1 MNGRDREPAYG
12 SRPFADQIV
21 TGYGRLGRVGQVA
34 TVDGKS
40 GRLGVTLPPN
50 GFRKDIEACGI
61 AGHINVD
68 GSRET
73 GKRVIDMITTMTDRE
88 NGLGAGYACYGLFPD
103 NADQYCIQLL
113 LDDEVARERVEELFK
128 RRANVVKDERV
139 YTRHVK
145 GMGGPYPLIW
155 RFFLDV
161 PEDAIA
167 ATPHIDS
174 EDDYV
179 VDMVMEVNSAV
190 DGAFCMSS
198 GKNMAVFKGNGWS
211 YEIGEFYDLAERYK
225 GYMWLSHSRF
235 PTNTPG
241 WWGGAHPF
249 NILDWSL
256 CHNGEITSYGTN
268 KRYVEMWGYKCTLL
282 TDSEVVTYLWDLLCR
297 RHNIPKL
304 LASVA
309 MAPNYYEDVDQLPE
323 VQRKIAVALRATYG
337 RAMIN
342 GPFSILVG
350 TNRPEPTMIALT
362 DRKKLRPMIAATS
375 EDGNTVFAASEECA
389 IQRVS
394 DTEDVWAPVTGNPVI
409 VQLGKGVIWKGLDNR
424 LEAKTLRIEGE
435 EEVSA

>member
-1 MNGRDREPAYG
+1 MKGEHRGRADDRDPYADWIEP
-12 SRPFADQIV
+12 SH
-21 TGYGRLGRVGQVA
+21 GRLGRVGEVA
-34 TVDGKS
+34 RIDGKA

-61 AGHINVD
+61 AGLINVD
-68 GSRET
+68 GTREN
-73 GKRVIDMITTMTDRE
+73 GQRVVDMITTMTDRE

-103 NADQYCIQLL
+103 NADQYCVQLL
-113 LDDEVARERVEELFK
+113 LDDEVARERVEEHLK
-128 RRANVVKDERV
+128 LHAEVVADERV

-145 GMGGPYPLIW
+145 GMRGPYPLVW

-161 PEDAIA
+161 PGDRIA
-167 ATPHIDS
+167 TSPNIDS
-174 EDDYV
+174 DDDYV
-179 VDMVMEVNSAV
+179 VDLVMHINSRI

-211 YEIGEFYDLAERYK
+211 YEIADFYDLAERYS

-249 NILDWSL
+249 NVLDWSL

-268 KRYVEMWGYKCTLL
+268 RRYVEMWGYRCTLL

-297 RHNIPKL
+297 RHNVPKL

-309 MAPNYYEDVDQLPE
+309 MAPGYYDEIERLPE
-323 VQRKIAVALRATYG
+323 VQREVATALRMTYG

-375 EDGNTVFAASEECA
+375 EDGNTVFASSEECA
-389 IQRVS
+389 IQRV
-394 DTEDVWAPVTGNPVI
+394 DAADNVWAPVTGNPVI
-409 VQLGKGVIWKGLDNR
+409 AQLGKGIVWKGLDNR
-424 LEAKTLRIEGE
+424 LDAKKLKVEGVEA
-435 EEVSA
+435 

>member
-1 MNGRDREPAYG
+1 MKMNRREDHRDPFFDHIRP
-12 SRPFADQIV
+12 SR
-21 TGYGRLGRVGQVA
+21 GRLGRVGEA
-34 TVDGKS
+34 GTIDGK
-40 GRLGVTLPPN
+40 GGVLGLTLPPN

-61 AGHINVD
+61 AGLINID
-68 GSRET
+68 GTRED
-73 GKRVIDMITTMTDRE
+73 GRRVVDMITTMQDRE

-103 NADQYCIQLL
+103 LADQYCIQLL
-113 LDDEVARERVEELFK
+113 LDDEEAKESVEGYLNQVAT
-128 RRANVVKDERV
+128 VVKDERV
-139 YTRHVK
+139 FTQHVK

-155 RFFLDV
+155 RFFVDV
-161 PEDAIA
+161 PEERIQS
-167 ATPHIDS
+167 TPHIDG
-174 EDDYV
+174 EDDFV
-179 VDMVMEVNSAV
+179 VDMVMHVNTSI

-211 YEIGEFYDLAERYK
+211 NEIAGFYDLAERYK
-225 GYMWLSHSRF
+225 GYMWLAHSRF

-249 NILDWSL
+249 NVLDWSL

-282 TDSEVVTYLWDLLCR
+282 TDSEVVTYMWDLLCR
-297 RHNIPKL
+297 RHNLPKL

-309 MAPNYYEDVDQLPE
+309 MAPGYYEDIDRLPD
-323 VQRKIAVALRATYG
+323 VQRSFAKALRMTYG

-350 TNRPEPTMIALT
+350 TNRPAPSMIALT

-375 EDGNTVFAASEECA
+375 EDGNTVFASSEECA

-394 DTEDVWAPVTGNPVI
+394 PTGDIWAPVTGNPVI
-409 VQLGKGVIWKGLDNR
+409 AQLGEGLVWKGLDDR
-424 LEAKTLRIEGE
+424 LGAKALKM
-435 EEVSA
+435 EVPS

>member
-1 MNGRDREPAYG
+1 MNGPDGERLADRDPYHDHIPTARWE
-12 SRPFADQIV
+12 
-21 TGYGRLGRVGQVA
+21 LGRVGDVGRA
-34 TVDGKS
+34 NGKS

-50 GFRKDIEACGI
+50 GFKKDIEACGI
-61 AGHINVD
+61 AGLINID
-68 GSRET
+68 GTRET
-73 GKRVIDMITTMTDRE
+73 GDRVVKMITTMTDRE

-113 LDDEVARERVEELFK
+113 LDDEMAKERVEEYFK
-128 RRANVVKDERV
+128 GSAAIVKDERV
-139 YTRHVK
+139 HTQHVK

-161 PEDAIA
+161 PDERIA
-167 ATPHIDS
+167 ATPHI
-174 EDDYV
+174 EGVDDYV
-179 VDMVMEVNSAV
+179 VDMVMHTNSAI

-211 YEIGEFYDLAERYK
+211 YEIADFYDLAERYK

-268 KRYVEMWGYKCTLL
+268 KRYVEMWDYKCTLL

-297 RHNIPKL
+297 RHGIPKI

-309 MAPNYYEDVDQLPE
+309 MGPGYYEDIDRLPDI
-323 VQRKIAVALRATYG
+323 QREIATTLRMTYG

-362 DRKKLRPMIAATS
+362 DRKKLRPMIAAVS
-375 EDGNTVFAASEECA
+375 DDGNTVFASSEESA

-394 DTEDVWAPVTGNPVI
+394 ETQEVWAPVTGNPVI
-409 VQLGKGVIWKGLDNR
+409 VQLNEGILWRGLDNR
-424 LEAKTLRIEGE
+424 MEAKALRM
-435 EEVSA
+435 EVPS